1 MSTAEKSV
9 AKPTSSRLFEPFFD
23 TIDAIL
29 FVPATASGNDVR
41 TLIGNESLRFPLLM
55 DSEAT
60 LAQHVL
66 ASTHAP
72 ASSRFGPYCDNIV
85 GMNWV
90 LPNGNVIR
98 LGERVAKTTTGY
110 DVFRFMLH
118 GGSRFGY
125 AKDFVIRLRPRCK
138 SVTEF
143 RLIAQPQSLCQ
154 AATELIQS
162 CWMHWIDAIDLI
174 SEPQANSL
182 RVLVQCPEQEAPV
195 FRNHL
200 SELSA
205 RLKLACES
213 RPIDRE
219 PEDGIPDLML
229 KATPN
234 QAMLLG
240 TEIHMEFGVRTVAC
254 CYPGIVHCYLNS
266 EPAANSTRQSRDLS
280 VLSRIVQVYSS
291 SIHSAG
297 GEFQSRHFSPQPVSD
312 QERCWIETFFKE
324 AGIQ

>member
-1 MSTAEKSV
+1 MSSTEKS
-9 AKPTSSRLFEPFFD
+9 ALKSTSSRLFEPFFD

-29 FVPATASGNDVR
+29 FVPAAASGNDIR
-41 TLIGNESLRFPLLM
+41 ALIGNESLRFPLLM
-55 DSEAT
+55 DSKAT

-85 GMNWV
+85 GMNWI
-90 LPNGNVIR
+90 LPNGNLIR

-118 GGSRFGY
+118 GGPRFGH

-143 RLIAQPQSLCQ
+143 RLTAQPESLRQ

-174 SEPQANSL
+174 SEPRANSL
-182 RVLVQCPEQEAPV
+182 RILVQCPEQETSV
-195 FRNHL
+195 FQNHV
-200 SELSA
+200 SDLSA

-213 RPIDRE
+213 QSIDRE

-229 KATPN
+229 KTTPD
-234 QAMLLG
+234 QAMVLG
-240 TEIHMEFGVRTVAC
+240 TEISTEFGIRTVAC
-254 CYPGIVHCYLNS
+254 CYPGIVHCYLNTD
-266 EPAANSTRQSRDLS
+266 PATQSTQQSPDLS
-280 VLSRIVQVYSS
+280 VLKRIVQAYGSR
-291 SIHSAG
+291 IHSAG

-312 QERCWIETFFKE
+312 REQSWIETFFKE